1 MKAKTSQ
8 KTMKSLQKFPK
19 ASPKVVYTDIR
30 ERDTGCTAVE
40 LHSRISSLLK
50 KSETSFAVHAVV
62 ILASACRQI
71 SAATMLFQLELVR
84 ANDNLLDQRLN

>member
-1 MKAKTSQ
+1 MKAKASQ

-62 ILASACRQI
+62 ILAFSVSTDSCSNNAFP
-71 SAATMLFQLELVR
+71 A
-84 ANDNLLDQRLN
+84 